1 MLDLATKFPAIS
13 ITGPRQSG
21 KTTLA
26 RQAFPSYDYVSFE
39 DPDNRDLFERDP
51 RSFLARYRSHVIFDE
66 AQRVPE
72 LLSYLQGIID
82 EDDEPGS
89 FVITGSQNFLF
100 LATVSQSLA
109 GRVALFTLL
118 PLSYSELA
126 SAGLEPENAP
136 AWVFKGGYPRLFSSR
151 IEPQEFFPS
160 YVDTYLQRDV
170 RDELGVRSLA
180 SFGKFLQLCALNN
193 GNLLNVTSLSSDCG
207 IDTKTAR
214 EWLSIMEASH
224 IIYLLQPHFS
234 NARKR
239 LVKSPKLYFLD
250 TGLACSLIGI
260 DEPDDLFGSEFYG
273 ALFEAAVV
281 DEVLKA
287 FYAQGRAPHLT
298 FWRDSNKREVDLLV
312 EKGLRAVKAIE
323 IKSSA
328 TFKPKYFDILASV
341 ATTDL
346 SLPPEAC
353 SVVYGGDETMGAAR
367 GRLVSWRETGSLV

>member
-1 MLDLATKFPAIS
+1 M
-13 ITGPRQSG
+13 
-21 KTTLA
+21 
-26 RQAFPSYDYVSFE
+26 
-39 DPDNRDLFERDP
+39 
-51 RSFLARYRSHVIFDE
+51 RYRSHVIFDE

-72 LLSYLQGIID
+72 LLSYLQGVID

-89 FVITGSQNFLF
+89 FVVTGSQNFL
-100 LATVSQSLA
+100 LLDTVSQSLA

-118 PLSYSELA
+118 PLSYGELA

-136 AWVFKGGYPRLFSSR
+136 TWVFKGGYPRLFSSR

-180 SFGKFLQLCALNN
+180 SFSKFLQLCALNN
-193 GNLLNVTSLSSDCG
+193 GNLLNITSLSSDCG

-224 IIYLLQPHFS
+224 IVYLLQPHFS

-260 DEPDDLFGSEFYG
+260 EEPDDLFGSEFYG
-273 ALFEAAVV
+273 ALFEAAIV
-281 DEVLKA
+281 DEVLKVL
-287 FYAQGRAPHLT
+287 YAQGKVPHLT
-298 FWRDSNKREVDLLV
+298 FWRDSNRREIDLLV

-328 TFKPKYFDILASV
+328 TFKPKYFDVLASV
-341 ATTDL
+341 ATTEL

-353 SVVYGGDETMGAAR
+353 SVVYGGNETMPMAQG
-367 GRLVSWRETGSLV
+367 GLVSWRETGSLV